1 MPITEVCLFTMLM
14 RAGFSQRLDGG
25 DYATYVKARK
35 ACDERIRS
43 EVLSVEEYA
52 LLHGL
57 IVQAGKAARTA
68 GGWQIYWP
76 AIAGN

>member
-1 MPITEVCLFTMLM
+1 M
-14 RAGFSQRLDGG
+14 AGWG
-25 DYATYVKARK
+25 DYTTYTQARK

-43 EVLSVEEYA
+43 EALNVEEYA

>member
-1 MPITEVCLFTMLM
+1 MLM
-14 RAGFSQRLDGG
+14 RAGFSQRLDGEI
-25 DYATYVKARK
+25 TPPMRK

-43 EVLSVEEYA
+43 EALSVEEYG

-68 GGWQIYWP
+68 GGWQTYWP